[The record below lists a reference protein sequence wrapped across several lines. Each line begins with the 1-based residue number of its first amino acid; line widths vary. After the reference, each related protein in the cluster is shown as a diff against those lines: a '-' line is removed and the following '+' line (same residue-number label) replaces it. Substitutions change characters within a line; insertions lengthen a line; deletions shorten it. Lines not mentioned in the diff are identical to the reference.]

1 MPCVLSV
8 FLPFFVV
15 RSLFSLTAFQNQAN
29 TRNLLSINVKIFQQ
43 ASTSRTKDFVF
54 ETTEIERFQ
63 LSVGILQR
71 IVINIE
77 IRWVTLLMI

>member
-15 RSLFSLTAFQNQAN
+15 RSLFSLTAFQTQAN

-43 ASTSRTKDFVF
+43 ESTSRTKDFVF
-54 ETTEIERFQ
+54 ETTEIERFL

>member
-43 ASTSRTKDFVF
+43 ESTSRTKDFVF
-54 ETTEIERFQ
+54 ETTEIERFL